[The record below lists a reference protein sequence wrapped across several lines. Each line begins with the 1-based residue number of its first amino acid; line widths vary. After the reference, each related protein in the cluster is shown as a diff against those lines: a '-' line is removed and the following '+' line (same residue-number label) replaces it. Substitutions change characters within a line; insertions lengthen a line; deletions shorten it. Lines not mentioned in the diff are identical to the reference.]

1 MNKYLEKAMEV
12 AATSK
17 CRHKHGAV
25 VVNNGR
31 IVGVATNRK
40 VGDTE
45 TAWRRA
51 HVHAEI
57 AALNAAGSRA
67 KGALVYVARVGA
79 DGSPANSKPCKKCER
94 FMERSRIER
103 VVWT

>member
-1 MNKYLEKAMEV
+1 MNKYLEKAVEV
-12 AATSK
+12 ASTSK

-25 VVNNGR
+25 VVQNGR
-31 IVGVATNRK
+31 IIATATNKK
-40 VGDTE
+40 VGDPE
-45 TAWRRA
+45 VAWRRA

-57 AALNAAGSRA
+57 AALNAAGTRA
-67 KGALVYVARVGA
+67 RGSYVYVARVGA

-94 FMERSRIER
+94 FMDRCKIEK

>member
-1 MNKYLEKAMEV
+1 MNKYMEKALKV
-12 AATSK
+12 ASTSK

-25 VVNNGR
+25 VVRDGR
-31 IVGVATNRK
+31 IVATATNRK
-40 VGDTE
+40 VGDPE

-57 AALNAAGSRA
+57 AAIGAAGTRA
-67 KGALVYVARVGA
+67 RGAAVYVARGGA
-79 DGSPANSKPCKKCER
+79 DGSPAYSKPCKKCER
-94 FMERSRIER
+94 FMERYKVEK